1 MRPHPV
7 AHTLPSFPQGLDL
20 WLLKYVTIKKSSHS
34 FQGSSFQ
41 LYCFLMLERWL
52 DFKSGCRSLNSKE
65 LVSVYHAF
73 KCNLKDLTTKSALSA
88 WGQLSLTGACPV
100 AGYIDHVILWHVQ
113 FSFVLGS
120 VRHFLPLPPPPRL
133 CLFFSTDLFSMTG
146 ACSFHVTWRLMAE
159 LSCCVSQGGI
169 ISI

>member
-1 MRPHPV
+1 MS
-7 AHTLPSFPQGLDL
+7 SF
-20 WLLKYVTIKKSSHS
+20 KKSSHS

-65 LVSVYHAF
+65 LVSAYHAF

-88 WGQLSLTGACPV
+88 WGQRSLTCACPV
-100 AGYIDHVILWHVQ
+100 AGYIDHVILWRVQ

-120 VRHFLPLPPPPRL
+120 VRHFLPLPPSPYAL
-133 CLFFSTDLFSMTG
+133 FGFLHWCFQYDGCLFL
-146 ACSFHVTWRLMAE
+146 SFHVEANGWVALLCQSRGHYFNLGAG
-159 LSCCVSQGGI
+159 CQ
-169 ISI
+169 